1 MTVVH
6 SCGPGVL
13 RHPPPENMDGR
24 VLLDGIRLGNTTR
37 FLSLQATVLECKRN
51 RNDPGKGALNLLHH
65 SCVKGK
71 RRGHVLI
78 YNNTTG
84 KKMLSFT
91 VPKNEDYEVW
101 VARLRYACDWQVKR
115 HYALGREIGKGG
127 FGSVVR
133 AKSSAGE
140 DVAVKIINVKH
151 RAPHEMHLIFK
162 EIELLPRI
170 AHPNIVKVHDIFIDE
185 EESTV
190 SIVMELLR
198 GGDMLDFINAYGPLS
213 EEKARTVMRQLFAA
227 LHYLHS
233 QGIVH
238 RDVKPE
244 NILRRGGDKF
254 TIALTD
260 FGLAEEVSDG
270 EFVIADK
277 GIKASG
283 GTVGYMA
290 PEIILNQSH
299 TYAVDLWACGVV
311 LFILLSGKKPFW
323 GSNEQII
330 SKTLSVDIDFGR
342 EFKLISPEAVS
353 LVKSLIN
360 GRPHKRLTSKTA
372 ILHRWFA
379 PNAHRVMSP
388 SKSPRMLWRKAQLG
402 TIFLMTFQRRVCD
415 FSAGSGSGS
424 FRMDAPSPM
433 SIIDI
438 SMRNTSEAE

>member
-13 RHPPPENMDGR
+13 RHPPPENMDGQ
-24 VLLDGIRLGNTTR
+24 VVLDGIRLGNTAR
-37 FLSLQATVLECKRN
+37 FLSLQTTVLECKRN
-51 RNDPGKGALNLLHH
+51 RDDPGKGALNLLNH

-78 YNNTTG
+78 YNNNTG

-91 VPKNEDYEVW
+91 VPKTEDYEVW
-101 VARLRYACDWQVKR
+101 VARLRYACNWQVDR
-115 HYALGREIGKGG
+115 HYALGREIGRGG

-133 AKSSAGE
+133 AKSTSGE
-140 DVAVKIINVKH
+140 EVAVKVINVKN

-198 GGDMLDFINAYGPLS
+198 GGDMLDFINASGPLS
-213 EEKARTVMRQLFAA
+213 EEKARTVMRQLFAS

-270 EFVIADK
+270 EIVVADR
-277 GIKASG
+277 GMKASG

-330 SKTLSVDIDFGR
+330 AKTLSVDIDFGR
-342 EFKLISPEAVS
+342 EFKFISAEAVS
-353 LVKSLIN
+353 LVRSLIN
-360 GRPHKRLTSKTA
+360 GRPHKRLTARTA
-372 ILHRWFA
+372 MFHKWFA

-388 SKSPRMLWRKAQLG
+388 SKSPKMLWRKVQLG
-402 TIFLMTFQRRVCD
+402 TMFLMTFQRRVCE
-415 FSAGSGSGS
+415 FSSGSGSGS
-424 FRMDAPSPM
+424 FRLDAPSPM